1 MASSKRRALLAA
13 MRLATPFGSAAGIML
28 GFGFLAVP
36 AAAQDSP
43 AVQCIAAA
51 QEKLGNLTFLRA
63 ACATRQDC
71 TYQAPVGNASALAVL
86 NGAVDT
92 VEGCW
97 RTAGLTQTDE
107 QRERQ
112 GVIRTYAKPG
122 ETCKL
127 LLAMTLG
134 TMADGFRVACQ
145 SETPR

>member
-1 MASSKRRALLAA
+1 MESSRRRAF
-13 MRLATPFGSAAGIML
+13 LATHHAASFGSTAIIML
-28 GFGFLAVP
+28 GFGFLIVP

-43 AVQCIAAA
+43 AVQCIAAT
-51 QEKLGNLTFLRA
+51 QEKLGSLPFLRA
-63 ACATRQDC
+63 ACTTRRDC
-71 TYQAPVGNASALAVL
+71 TYLVPVGNASALALL

-97 RTAGLTQTDE
+97 RTAGLTQTEE
-107 QRERQ
+107 QRETQ

-127 LLAMTLG
+127 LLSLQLG

-145 SETPR
+145 NEAPR